1 MEGKT
6 IKASELRQDCTG
18 GKTGKLTNGRE
29 YVCVCIFESISKSA
43 KGKKKING
51 RQRKK
56 QFHRRNWKIGYP
68 NGKKKIGYR

>member
-1 MEGKT
+1 MEE
-6 IKASELRQDCTG
+6 SMC
-18 GKTGKLTNGRE
+18 
-29 YVCVCIFESISKSA
+29 VCVSLRVYQRVQR
-43 KGKKKING
+43 GKKKING

>member
-1 MEGKT
+1 MDE
-6 IKASELRQDCTG
+6 SM
-18 GKTGKLTNGRE
+18 
-29 YVCVCIFESISKSA
+29 CVCIFESISESA

-68 NGKKKIGYR
+68 NGKKKIGSR